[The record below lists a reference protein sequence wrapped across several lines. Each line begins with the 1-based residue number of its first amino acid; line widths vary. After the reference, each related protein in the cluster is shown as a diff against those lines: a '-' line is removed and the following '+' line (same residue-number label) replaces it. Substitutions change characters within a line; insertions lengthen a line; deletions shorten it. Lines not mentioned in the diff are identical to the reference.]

1 MIEQGEKVSEFQT
14 PFSSYDD
21 FLMKYKTLIETTE
34 TTKITEIIKKI
45 ILANLN
51 VIWDNLIDTI
61 CDMVKNDNYIKNKFS
76 EDLLIAKIET
86 IKTALKQ
93 IKFSSIEFHKKKA
106 PTISCTSPDES
117 EFEYTT
123 SQSII
128 ATLINDTLMEKHI
141 NTKNLHVQHYY
152 EITSLGQPKFNL

>member
-51 VIWDNLIDTI
+51 VIWRNLIDTI
-61 CDMVKNDNYIKNKFS
+61 YDMVKNDNYIKKHFS
-76 EDLLIAKIET
+76 KDKDLLIAKIET

-141 NTKNLHVQHYY
+141 NTKNVR
-152 EITSLGQPKFNL
+152 K